1 MIDAWPRRWGEMFG
15 ELTATDLSPW
25 DDFDFNVTYYGCLL
39 SVTVL
44 LMLANVIFLTIVL
57 SDGSPRTRFQ
67 LAIWQALSA
76 IGGLGIGV
84 GFPYGHHALLRLGEL
99 VHRAAH

>member
-1 MIDAWPRRWGEMFG
+1 MFG